1 MAVRNSRPRTQTNYI
16 FVKHNNQRF
25 MLQTGAFQVK
35 AIVYSTKKKLL
46 AGKIEIPVIENPKNL
61 DTILI
66 TCSKSNEGGLK
77 FDMI

>member
-1 MAVRNSRPRTQTNYI
+1 
-16 FVKHNNQRF
+16 

-46 AGKIEIPVIENPKNL
+46 AGKIEIPLFENPKNL

-66 TCSKSNEGGLK
+66 TCSKANEGGLK

>member
-1 MAVRNSRPRTQTNYI
+1 MAARNSRPRTQTNYI

-25 MLQTGAFQVK
+25 MLQAGAFQVK

-46 AGKIEIPVIENPKNL
+46 AGKIEIPLFENPKNL

-66 TCSKSNEGGLK
+66 TCSKANEGGLK

>member
-1 MAVRNSRPRTQTNYI
+1 MSVRNSIPRTQTNFI

-25 MLQTGAFQVK
+25 MLQTGDFQVK
-35 AIVYSTKKKLL
+35 SIVYSTKKKLL
-46 AGKIEIPVIENPKNL
+46 AGKIEIPLIENPKNL

-66 TCSKSNEGGLK
+66 TCSKKNEGGLK

>member
-16 FVKHNNQRF
+16 FVEHNGKRF

-35 AIVYSTKKKLL
+35 AIIYQTKKKLL
-46 AGKIEIPVIENPKNL
+46 DGKIEIPVIDNPKNL

-66 TCSKSNEGGLK
+66 TCCKVNEGGLK